1 MGERATLFNSSL
13 LPPRQKKS
21 TIFDLIPW
29 CRAILTIYLV
39 SSISFR
45 FAFLPEF
52 TLSFSKHPG
61 FIVLDL
67 LATIFFSYETIRL
80 AKVTKS
86 LISRSTILPSTVDDY
101 SRVDSSVGHS
111 LRSHDESVDEEVT
124 PQRSLSYWRVIFYV
138 FSTVPLEYLSIIFL
152 DGWTNYLLLNRLLR
166 LFYLPKYLRDL
177 STVLVRKGHLNNI
190 GVRRTWLL
198 FFTMALAGHLC
209 ACGFYFVAWHQASV
223 DGVALTWPEVAGIY
237 KITTSTIAGDGEQ
250 QVQVT
255 MTSTAAEAYINSL
268 YWAYITMITTG
279 FGDIVPLQIAE
290 TITCVLTMFIGVLIT
305 ALTIA
310 NLQRTIGQFDAARL
324 SFQRKMEL
332 IKVLR
337 VVCWYYQQHY
347 SFSLTTFIALYFHC
361 RNSFTIEVCRR
372 KFKKE

>member
-1 MGERATLFNSSL
+1 MGVRATLFNSSL
-13 LPPRQKKS
+13 QPTRQKKS
-21 TIFDLIPW
+21 SFSDLIPW

-39 SSISFR
+39 SSIPFR

-52 TLSFSKHPG
+52 SLSFSKHPG
-61 FIVLDL
+61 FVVLDL

-101 SRVDSSVGHS
+101 SRGDSVGHS
-111 LRSHDESVDEEVT
+111 LRSHDESVDEEMP
-124 PQRSLSYWRVIFYV
+124 PQRTISSYWRVIFYII
-138 FSTVPLEYLSIIFL
+138 STIPLEYLSIIFL
-152 DGWTNYLLLNRLLR
+152 EGWTNYLLLNRLLR

-177 STVLVRKGHLNNI
+177 STVLARKGHLNNI

-209 ACGFYFVAWHQASV
+209 ACGFYFVAWHQAAV

-237 KITTSTIAGDGEQ
+237 QITTSTSLGEQ

-255 MTSTAAEAYINSL
+255 MISTAPEGYINSL
-268 YWAYITMITTG
+268 YWAYITMITTA
-279 FGDIVPLQIAE
+279 FGDIVPLHIAE
-290 TITCVLTMFIGVLIT
+290 TITCIVSMFIGVLIT

-310 NLQRTIGQFDAARL
+310 NLQRTIGQFDADRL
-324 SFQRKMEL
+324 NFQRKMEL
-332 IKVLR
+332 IKV
-337 VVCWYYQQHY
+337 
-347 SFSLTTFIALYFHC
+347 
-361 RNSFTIEVCRR
+361 RNIVYW
-372 KFKKE
+372 